1 MRPLNAFRIAA
12 FQLAPATLLLLT
24 ASVAFAKQTPPV
36 QTNLPQPVAAWLAQA
51 KQDCPQGF
59 ENRNAVESVDLT
71 GDGRPGYIANPHNLV
86 CAGEPHLFSGDGPA
100 SIELF
105 VTLPSGEVVHTGGV
119 RALGYRVMPSPQG
132 GAPTLAFQTHEENER
147 AGSVDSYRWDGR
159 NFELLNKS
167 SMAAPPV
174 NGPDAEYQK

>member
-1 MRPLNAFRIAA
+1 MRSFDTNRFAA
-12 FQLAPATLLLLT
+12 LRFIPAALMLLAAPLAPAKQPT
-24 ASVAFAKQTPPV
+24 ADAS
-36 QTNLPQPVAAWLAQA
+36 LPQPVAAWLDKAR
-51 KQDCPQGF
+51 QDCPNGF
-59 ENRNAVESVDLT
+59 QNRNAVEAVDLT
-71 GDGRPGYIANPHNLV
+71 GDGRPGYIANPHSLV

-119 RALGYRVMPSPQG
+119 RALGYQVMPGPQG

-147 AGSVDSYRWDGR
+147 AGSVDSYRWDGH

-167 SMAAPPV
+167 SMATPPV
-174 NGPDAEYQK
+174 NGPDADYQK